1 MEITSSRIVQ
11 MDSSK
16 PRNKCRKW
24 KLVANYKVG
33 NKYKE
38 KTHRFTGSITDAK
51 NALDEFIDDLENGSI
66 HRTITFNNYSNQWL
80 NYREMSNSFSPN
92 TLDTNRYTI
101 KRLNS
106 IFGKYKLDELTP
118 ELLKKGLLDVPLTS
132 SNKEKQTTNSYKR
145 KLHKTM
151 KSILNEAIIDGYLDE
166 NPLNNIPIPKRDTKE
181 RTALSKEQFD
191 YLINLLS
198 KRELNGFN
206 VAIQLIC
213 YLGLR
218 RGEVVALTWDDY
230 NKKEQTITIN
240 HALKEKNHSLGEPKS
255 KSSRRTIPLSEN
267 TQKLLQAWK
276 EEYSKVNLDTNFIC
290 CNNQGKLMH
299 PQNLRRWWSKTILE
313 TNNKR
318 FNEEH
323 KGMLLPK
330 ISLHELK
337 HTNLTLMAR
346 FMSPFDLQNYAG
358 WSDLA
363 PAKIY
368 IHKDQETLRKAIC
381 NANL

>member
-1 MEITSSRIVQ
+1 MVITSYRVKQ
-11 MDSSK
+11 EDLSK
-16 PRNKCRKW
+16 PRNKCRRW
-24 KLVANYKVG
+24 KLIANYKDG
-33 NKYKE
+33 NKFRTKV
-38 KTHRFTGSITDAK
+38 KRFTGSVTEARK
-51 NALDEFIDDLENGSI
+51 ALDEFVTELENGSI
-66 HRTITFNNYSNQWL
+66 HKSISFEKYSEKWL
-80 NYREMSNSFSPN
+80 SYREMSNSFSPN

-101 KRLNS
+101 KRLNQ
-106 IFGKYKLDELTP
+106 IFGKYKLDELTS
-118 ELLKKGLLDVPLTS
+118 EILKKGLLDVPLKT
-132 SNKEKQTTNSYKR
+132 KDKIIQTTNSYKR

-151 KSILNEAIIDGYLDE
+151 KSILNEAIIDGYLSE
-166 NPLNNIPIPKRDTKE
+166 NPLKNIPIPKRDTKE
-181 RTALSKEQFD
+181 RTALTKEEFD

-230 NKKEQTITIN
+230 NEKEQTITIN
-240 HALKEKNHSLGEPKS
+240 HALKEKNHSIGEPKS
-255 KSSRRTIPLSEN
+255 KSSRRTIPLSPN
-267 TQKLLQAWK
+267 TQNLLQRWK
-276 EEYSKVNLDTNFIC
+276 KEYSKVQLDTNFIC

-299 PQNLRRWWSKTILE
+299 PQNLRRWWAKTILD
-313 TNNKR
+313 TNNTRYNK
-318 FNEEH
+318 EH
-323 KGMLLPK
+323 KGMLLPN
-330 ISLHELK
+330 ISLHELR

-368 IHKDQETLRKAIC
+368 IHKDQETLKKAIN

>member
-1 MEITSSRIVQ
+1 
-11 MDSSK
+11 
-16 PRNKCRKW
+16 
-24 KLVANYKVG
+24 
-33 NKYKE
+33 
-38 KTHRFTGSITDAK
+38 
-51 NALDEFIDDLENGSI
+51 
-66 HRTITFNNYSNQWL
+66 
-80 NYREMSNSFSPN
+80 MSNSFSPN

-230 NKKEQTITIN
+230 NEKEQTITIN

-267 TQKLLQAWK
+267 TQKLLQA
-276 EEYSKVNLDTNFIC
+276 
-290 CNNQGKLMH
+290 
-299 PQNLRRWWSKTILE
+299 
-313 TNNKR
+313 
-318 FNEEH
+318 
-323 KGMLLPK
+323 
-330 ISLHELK
+330 
-337 HTNLTLMAR
+337 
-346 FMSPFDLQNYAG
+346 
-358 WSDLA
+358 
-363 PAKIY
+363 
-368 IHKDQETLRKAIC
+368 
-381 NANL
+381 